1 MARMTTAD
9 SRRRAGAA
17 ELIAGL
23 VAGYAV
29 DTVLGDPRR
38 WHPVAG
44 FGRFAGRLERRLY
57 APTRT
62 AGVRYAAVTVGVPV
76 AGAVA
81 VHLATRRH
89 PVARTAVVAA
99 ATWVVLGGTSLGREA
114 DAMAD
119 ELEAADLE
127 AARQRVPSLCGRDPS
142 ALDAGE
148 IGRATVESVAENT
161 SDAIVA
167 PMLWGAVA
175 GLPGL
180 IGYRAVNTLDAMV
193 GHRND
198 RYRDFGTA
206 SARLDDVA
214 NFVPARVTALLTIP
228 AAAIV
233 TDGRAP
239 AEPRRRGPR
248 SRAFATFATWLRDRK
263 HHPSP
268 NSGQCEAAMAG
279 ALGVRLGGRNAY
291 HGRVEVRPTLGRGP
305 LPGPGEI
312 RRAAQIS
319 RVVGALAVATSIATA
334 VAGKVA
340 ANRVPR
346 RRER

>member
-1 MARMTTAD
+1 
-9 SRRRAGAA
+9 
-17 ELIAGL
+17 
-23 VAGYAV
+23 
-29 DTVLGDPRR
+29 
-38 WHPVAG
+38 
-44 FGRFAGRLERRLY
+44 
-57 APTRT
+57 
-62 AGVRYAAVTVGVPV
+62 
-76 AGAVA
+76 
-81 VHLATRRH
+81 
-89 PVARTAVVAA
+89 
-99 ATWVVLGGTSLGREA
+99 
-114 DAMAD
+114 
-119 ELEAADLE
+119 
-127 AARQRVPSLCGRDPS
+127 
-142 ALDAGE
+142 
-148 IGRATVESVAENT
+148 
-161 SDAIVA
+161 
-167 PMLWGAVA
+167 
-175 GLPGL
+175 
-180 IGYRAVNTLDAMV
+180 
-193 GHRND
+193 
-198 RYRDFGTA
+198 
-206 SARLDDVA
+206 
-214 NFVPARVTALLTIP
+214 VPARVTALLTIP

>member
-1 MARMTTAD
+1 MATMTTTD
-9 SRRRAGAA
+9 GRRRAGAGD
-17 ELIAGL
+17 LIAGL
-23 VAGYAV
+23 VAGYAADAV
-29 DTVLGDPRR
+29 FGDPSP

-44 FGRFAGRLERRLY
+44 FGRFAALLEQRLY

-62 AGVRYAAVTVGVPV
+62 AGAAYATVAIGVPV

-99 ATWVVLGGTSLGREA
+99 ATWAALGGTSLVREA

-119 ELEAADLE
+119 ELDAPNLE
-127 AARQRVPSLCGRDPS
+127 AARERVPNLCGRDPS

-161 SDAIVA
+161 SDATVA
-167 PMLWGAVA
+167 PLLWGAVA

-180 IGYRAVNTLDAMV
+180 VGYRAVNTLDAMV

-198 RYRDFGTA
+198 RYRDFGTV
-206 SARLDDVA
+206 SARLDDAA
-214 NFVPARVTALLTIP
+214 NFVPARLTALLTIP

-239 AEPRRRGPR
+239 AEPRRRAPR
-248 SRAFATFATWLRDRK
+248 SRAFATFATWLRDRNE
-263 HHPSP
+263 HPSP

-279 ALGVRLGGRNAY
+279 ALGVRLGGRNVY

-305 LPGPGEI
+305 LPGPAEI

-319 RVVGALAVATSIATA
+319 RVVGAFALATVVATAVGVTVATS
-334 VAGKVA
+334 
-340 ANRVPR
+340 R
-346 RRER
+346 